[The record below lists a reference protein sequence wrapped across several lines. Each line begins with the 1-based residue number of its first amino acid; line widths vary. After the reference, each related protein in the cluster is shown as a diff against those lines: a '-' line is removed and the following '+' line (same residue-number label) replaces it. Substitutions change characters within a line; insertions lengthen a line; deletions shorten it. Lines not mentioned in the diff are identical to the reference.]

1 MPGYAYPVD
10 AVTSDKGTPKTVT
23 VTVDEA
29 NDPVT
34 IFTAVKLTKVN
45 SILVTN
51 NDYGILP
58 VKLYIGTKEINSVRV
73 LKTKY
78 AVLPLTSNGGRTDDP
93 ADPTTDRNKVNAEF
107 YLAVGDVLKASCPIA
122 DAVNVTVNLSEGV

>member
-1 MPGYAYPVD
+1 MAGYAYPVD
-10 AVTSDKGTPKTVT
+10 AVTSDKGTPKTVS

-29 NDPVT
+29 NTPVVL
-34 IFTAVKLTKVN
+34 FTATKLTKVN

-51 NDYGILP
+51 NDLGILP
-58 VKLYIGTKEINSVRV
+58 ARIYLNDKEINSVRV

-93 ADPTTDRNKVNAEF
+93 ADPTNDRNKVNAEF
-107 YLAVGDVLKASCPIA
+107 YLSIGDQLKASCPIA
-122 DAVNVTVNLSEGV
+122 DAVNITVNMSEGV

>member
-10 AVTSDKGTPKTVT
+10 AVTSESGTPKTVS
-23 VTVDEA
+23 VTVNQADTL
-29 NDPVT
+29 VT
-34 IFTAVKLTKVN
+34 VFTATSLTKVN
-45 SILVTN
+45 SILVAN

-58 VKLYIGTKEINSVRV
+58 VKFYIGTKEITSVRV

-107 YLAVGDVLKASCPIA
+107 YLSTGDVLKASCPIA
-122 DAVNVTVNLSEGV
+122 NAINVIVNLSEGI

>member
-10 AVTSDKGTPKTVT
+10 AAVTETGTPLTVNGVLDST
-23 VTVDEA
+23 
-29 NDPVT
+29 NPVS
-34 IFTAVKLTKVN
+34 IFTATTLTKVN

-51 NDYGILP
+51 TDMGILP
-58 VKLYIGTKEINSVRV
+58 VRIYINDNEINSVRV

-107 YLAVGDVLKASCPIA
+107 YLSPGDVLKASCPIA
-122 DAVNVTVNLSEGV
+122 NAVVITANLSEGI